1 MPAGVLINHHASAQ
15 AAGRPASRLVP
26 RGAPGGVRPAEA
38 SAAGAGWVWCGS
50 VECHTLSERDTCMR
64 VGPSSVH
71 RWWRAIDRLGGQ
83 STGVRGRGTARVAPG
98 QDARVCAAPATR
110 RQYHHCAGVVGHCA
124 FAVLLACQRRLR
136 SSCRDMDRSIDLPAG
151 RPARAPSLVVGA
163 DRAWEL
169 GRVSCEFSS
178 SNKHAQ
184 LP

>member
-71 RWWRAIDRLGGQ
+71 RG
-83 STGVRGRGTARVAPG
+83 GVRSIVSAGRAPGSGDVAPRGWRRARTRASVLLHQPPGTSTTTTTARAWS
-98 QDARVCAAPATR
+98 DT
-110 RQYHHCAGVVGHCA
+110 
-124 FAVLLACQRRLR
+124 VLLPCCSRANDACDRAVGIWT
-136 SSCRDMDRSIDLPAG
+136 DRSICRLAG
-151 RPARAPSLVVGA
+151 RRGRHHWSSVLIG
-163 DRAWEL
+163 L
-169 GRVSCEFSS
+169 GSWD
-178 SNKHAQ
+178 A
-184 LP
+184 

>member
-71 RWWRAIDRLGGQ
+71 RG
-83 STGVRGRGTARVAPG
+83 GVRSIVSAGRAPGSGDVAPRGWRRARTRASVLLHQPPGASTATTTTTARAWS
-98 QDARVCAAPATR
+98 DT
-110 RQYHHCAGVVGHCA
+110 
-124 FAVLLACQRRLR
+124 VLLPCCSRANDACDRAVG
-136 SSCRDMDRSIDLPAG
+136 DMDRSIG
-151 RPARAPSLVVGA
+151 RPAGERAII
-163 DRAWEL
+163 
-169 GRVSCEFSS
+169 GRRC
-178 SNKHAQ
+178 
-184 LP
+184 